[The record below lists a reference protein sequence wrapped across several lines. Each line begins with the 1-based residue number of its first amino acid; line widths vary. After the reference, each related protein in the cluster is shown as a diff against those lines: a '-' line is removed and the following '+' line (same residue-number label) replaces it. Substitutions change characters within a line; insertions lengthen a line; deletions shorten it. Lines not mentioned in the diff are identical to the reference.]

1 MSIYYTQSHTPTRNI
16 LLLSANPKG
25 TSQLRLAQEMRDIR
39 EGLRLSENRDLFT
52 ISSAEA
58 VRPRDIHRAIL
69 TYKPQIIH
77 FSGHGSP
84 EEGLLFEDETGGVNF
99 VDGEA
104 LAGLFE
110 LFANQ
115 VECVVLNACYSKY
128 QAAEIARHINYV
140 VGMSQ
145 EIQDKAAIEF
155 AVGFYDGL
163 GAGEDYDFAYKL
175 GCNAILM
182 AGIKQ
187 HLIPE
192 LISSDTLNENL
203 NLQLPSTNLPRNNNS
218 ELSQNIYID
227 RTPIEEKCY
236 QEILQPG
243 ALIRVKAPQ
252 RMGKTWLL
260 ENLLSSA
267 REQGYQTAKLDLQQ
281 AENSILDNL
290 KSFLQWVCVDVSDSL
305 DIEPEVNEIWQD
317 IYGVNKNCT
326 RYFQKHL
333 LSASESPLVFA
344 IDNFERLFAY
354 PDIFSQFCLLLR
366 GWYENAKG
374 GDRVANI
381 WKKLRLVVVHSTENY
396 PVLDSN
402 HSPFNVGIPIE
413 LPEFN
418 RQQVKAFAGNYA
430 LDKQLGEQGLIKLM
444 ESIGGH
450 PYLLQQA
457 FINLKNQQ
465 INLEQLLSLAPTEQG
480 IFSDHLR
487 QQLWHLQH
495 NSQLELGYKKVVRT
509 NAPVRLDAEVA
520 FKLHSLG
527 LVKLSGN
534 DCLPSCDLYRQY
546 FSERLG

>member
-1 MSIYYTQSHTPTRNI
+1 MSIYNTKTNTQTRKI

-25 TSQLRLAQEMRDIR
+25 ISQLRLAEEMRDIG
-39 EGLRLSENRDLFT
+39 EGLRLSENRELFS
-52 ISSAEA
+52 INAAEA
-58 VRPRDIHRAIL
+58 VRPRDIRRAIL
-69 TYKPQIIH
+69 TYKPHIIH
-77 FSGHGSP
+77 FSGHGSA
-84 EEGLLFEDETGGVNF
+84 EEGLLFEDETGAVKF
-99 VDGEA
+99 VDAEA
-104 LAGLFE
+104 LAGLFA

-115 VECVVLNACYSKY
+115 VECVVLNACYSTY
-128 QAAEIARHINYV
+128 QATEIARHINYV

-145 EIQDKAAIEF
+145 EIKDKAAIEF

-163 GAGEDYDFAYKL
+163 GAGEGYDFAYKL

-187 HLIPE
+187 NLIPE
-192 LISSDTLNENL
+192 LITCDDFNS
-203 NLQLPSTNLPRNNNS
+203 QLSTDLFNQYTS
-218 ELSQNIYID
+218 QLSQSIYIE
-227 RTPIEEKCY
+227 RPPIEAKCY
-236 QEILQPG
+236 QEILHSG
-243 ALIRVKAPQ
+243 ALIRIKAPQ
-252 RMGKTWLL
+252 KMGKTWLL
-260 ENLLSSA
+260 ENLLSYT
-267 REQGYQTAKLDLQQ
+267 RERGCQTAKLDLQQ
-281 AENSILDNL
+281 AENLIFDDL
-290 KSFLQWVCVDVSDSL
+290 KTFLQWVCVDVSDSL
-305 DIEPEVNEIWQD
+305 DIQPEVNKTWQD

-326 RYFQKHL
+326 RYFQKHF
-333 LSASESPLVFA
+333 LSDGESPLVFA
-344 IDNFERLFAY
+344 IDNFERLFQY

-381 WKKLRLVVVHSTENY
+381 WKKLRLIVVHSTENY
-396 PVLDSN
+396 PALDSN

-418 RQQVKAFAGNYA
+418 QQQVKAFARNYE

-450 PYLLQQA
+450 PYLLQQT
-457 FINLKNQQ
+457 FVNLKTSQ
-465 INLEQLLSLAPTEQG
+465 ISLEQLLSLAPTEQG

-509 NAPVRLDAEVA
+509 NAPVRLDAEIG

-534 DCLPSCDLYRQY
+534 DCVPSCNLYRQY

>member
-1 MSIYYTQSHTPTRNI
+1 MSIYQTQTRNI
-16 LLLSANPKG
+16 LLLSANPKN
-25 TSQLRLAQEMRDIR
+25 TSQLRLGDEMRDIK
-39 EGLRLSENRDLFT
+39 EGLKLSENRDRFS
-52 ISSAEA
+52 ISAAEA
-58 VRPRDIHRAIL
+58 VRPRDIRRAIL
-69 TYKPQIIH
+69 TYKPHIIH

-84 EEGLLFEDETGGVNF
+84 EEGLLFEDETGAAKF
-99 VDGEA
+99 VDAEA

-128 QAAEIARHINYV
+128 QALEIARHINYV

-145 EIQDKAAIEF
+145 EIEDKAAIEF

-175 GCNAILM
+175 GCNAILL

-187 HLIPE
+187 YLIPE
-192 LISSDTLNENL
+192 LIPKDVSLDKSKKYT
-203 NLQLPSTNLPRNNNS
+203 S
-218 ELSQNIYID
+218 EVSQNIYIE
-227 RTPIEEKCY
+227 RPPIEAKCY

-243 ALIRVKAPQ
+243 ALIRIKAPQ
-252 RMGKTWLL
+252 KMGKTWLL
-260 ENLLSSA
+260 ENLLSSS
-267 REQGYQTAKLDLQQ
+267 RKQGYQTVKLDLQQ

-290 KSFLQWVCVDVSDSL
+290 ESFLQWVCVDVSDSL
-305 DIEPEVNEIWQD
+305 DIEPQVNETWQD
-317 IYGVNKNCT
+317 MYGVNKNCS

-333 LSASESPLVFA
+333 LSASENPLVLA
-344 IDNFERLFAY
+344 IDNFERLFQY

-374 GDRVANI
+374 GDRVANL
-381 WKKLRLVVVHSTENY
+381 WKKLRLVVAHSTEVY
-396 PVLDSN
+396 PDLDSN

-418 RQQVKAFAGNYA
+418 QQQVKAFATGYE
-430 LDKQLGEQGLIKLM
+430 LDKQLGQGLNKLM
-444 ESIGGH
+444 ELVGGH

-457 FINLKNQQ
+457 FVNLKSQQ
-465 INLEQLLSLAPTEQG
+465 ISLEQLFTLAPTEEG
-480 IFSDHLR
+480 IFKDNLR
-487 QQLWHLQH
+487 QQLSHLQH
-495 NSQLELGYKKVVRT
+495 NSPLKVGYKKVVKA

-546 FSERLG
+546 FSERLV

>member
-1 MSIYYTQSHTPTRNI
+1 MSIYHTQTRNI

-25 TSQLRLAQEMRDIR
+25 TSQLRLAEEMRDIR

-52 ISSAEA
+52 INAAEA
-58 VRPRDIHRAIL
+58 LRHRDMRRAIL
-69 TYKPQIIH
+69 TYKPHIIH
-77 FSGHGSP
+77 FSGHGSA
-84 EEGLLFEDETGGVNF
+84 EEGLLFEDETGAVKF
-99 VDGEA
+99 VDAEA
-104 LAGLFE
+104 LAGLFA

-128 QAAEIARHINYV
+128 QATEIARHINYV

-145 EIQDKAAIEF
+145 EIKDKAAIEF

-163 GAGEDYDFAYKL
+163 GAGKGYDFAYKL

-187 HLIPE
+187 NLIPE
-192 LISSDTLNENL
+192 LISSDNL
-203 NLQLPSTNLPRNNNS
+203 KSQLLSTNLSNEYS
-218 ELSQNIYID
+218 SQVPQSIYIE
-227 RTPIEEKCY
+227 RPPIEAKCY
-236 QEILQPG
+236 QEILQSG
-243 ALIRVKAPQ
+243 ALIRIKAPQ
-252 RMGKTWLL
+252 QMGKTQLL
-260 ENLLSSA
+260 ENLLSYV
-267 REQGYQTAKLDLQQ
+267 RENGYQTAKLDLQQ
-281 AENSILDNL
+281 AENSVFDDL
-290 KSFLQWVCVDVSDSL
+290 KTFLQWVCVDVSDSL
-305 DIEPEVNEIWQD
+305 DIEPEVNETWQD

-326 RYFQKHL
+326 RYFQKHF

-344 IDNFERLFAY
+344 IDNFERLFQY

-396 PVLDSN
+396 PALDSN

-418 RQQVKAFAGNYA
+418 QEQVKVFARNYE
-430 LDKQLGEQGLIKLM
+430 LDRQLGEQGLIKLM
-444 ESIGGH
+444 ELIGGH

-457 FINLKNQQ
+457 FVNLKSSQ
-465 INLEQLLSLAPTEQG
+465 ISLEQLLSLAPTEEG

-495 NSQLELGYKKVVRT
+495 NSQLELGYKKVVKT
-509 NAPVRLDAEVA
+509 NAPVRLDAEVG
-520 FKLHSLG
+520 FKLYSLG

-534 DCLPSCDLYRQY
+534 DCVPSCNLYRQY

>member
-1 MSIYYTQSHTPTRNI
+1 MSIYHTQTNTQTRNI
-16 LLLSANPKG
+16 LLLSANPKS
-25 TSQLRLAQEMRDIR
+25 TSQLRLAEEMRDIR
-39 EGLRLSENRDLFT
+39 EGLRLSENRDLFS
-52 ISSAEA
+52 ISTAEA
-58 VRPRDIHRAIL
+58 VRPRDVRRAIL
-69 TYKPQIIH
+69 TYKPHIIH
-77 FSGHGSP
+77 FSGHGSV
-84 EEGLLFEDETGGVNF
+84 EEGLLFEDETGAVKF
-99 VDGEA
+99 VDAEA
-104 LAGLFE
+104 LAGLFA

-163 GAGEDYDFAYKL
+163 GAGEGYDFAYKL

-187 HLIPE
+187 DLIPE
-192 LISSDTLNENL
+192 LITSDDLKLQSSSTDLSNKYTL
-203 NLQLPSTNLPRNNNS
+203 QI
-218 ELSQNIYID
+218 SQSIYIE
-227 RTPIEEKCY
+227 RPLIEAKCY

-243 ALIRVKAPQ
+243 ALIRIKAPQ
-252 RMGKTWLL
+252 QMGKTQLL
-260 ENLLSSA
+260 ENLLSYA
-267 REQGYQTAKLDLQQ
+267 REKGYQTAKLDLQQ
-281 AENSILDNL
+281 AENSVFNDL
-290 KSFLQWVCVDVSDSL
+290 KTFLQWVCVDVSDSL
-305 DIEPEVNEIWQD
+305 DIEPEVNETWQD

-326 RYFQKHL
+326 RYFQKHF
-333 LSASESPLVFA
+333 LSVNESPLVFA
-344 IDNFERLFAY
+344 IDNFERLFQY

-396 PVLDSN
+396 PALDSN

-418 RQQVKAFAGNYA
+418 QQQVKAFARNYE

-457 FINLKNQQ
+457 FVNLKSLQ
-465 INLEQLLSLAPTEQG
+465 INLEQLLNLAPTEQG

-495 NSQLELGYKKVVRT
+495 NSQLQLGYKKVVKT
-509 NAPVRLDAEVA
+509 NAPVRLDAEVG

-534 DCLPSCDLYRQY
+534 DCVPSCNLYRQY

>member
-1 MSIYYTQSHTPTRNI
+1 MSIYHTQTRNI

-25 TSQLRLAQEMRDIR
+25 TSQLRLAQEMRDIK
-39 EGLRLSENRDLFT
+39 EGLRLSENRDLFS
-52 ISSAEA
+52 ISTAEA
-58 VRPRDIHRAIL
+58 IRPRDIRRAIL

-84 EEGLLFEDETGGVNF
+84 EEGLLFEDETGATKF
-99 VDGEA
+99 VDASA

-163 GAGEDYDFAYKL
+163 GAGESYDFAYKL

-192 LISSDTLNENL
+192 LINLKLQESSKEYT
-203 NLQLPSTNLPRNNNS
+203 S
-218 ELSQNIYID
+218 EVSPNIYIE
-227 RTPIEEKCY
+227 RPPIEAKCY

-243 ALIRVKAPQ
+243 ALIRIKAPQ
-252 RMGKTWLL
+252 KMGKTLL
-260 ENLLSSA
+260 LDNLLSYA
-267 REQGYQTAKLDLQQ
+267 IEQGYQTVKLDLQQ

-290 KSFLQWVCVDVSDSL
+290 KTFLQWVCVDVSDSL
-305 DIEPEVNEIWQD
+305 DIQPQVNEIWQD

-333 LSASESPLVFA
+333 LSVSESSLVLA
-344 IDNFERLFAY
+344 IDNFERLFQY

-381 WKKLRLVVVHSTENY
+381 WKKLRLVVVHSTEVY
-396 PVLDSN
+396 PTLDSN
-402 HSPFNVGIPIE
+402 HSPFNVGVPID

-418 RQQVKAFAGNYA
+418 QQQVKALATGY
-430 LDKQLGEQGLIKLM
+430 E
-444 ESIGGH
+444 
-450 PYLLQQA
+450 
-457 FINLKNQQ
+457 
-465 INLEQLLSLAPTEQG
+465 LEP
-480 IFSDHLR
+480 
-487 QQLWHLQH
+487 
-495 NSQLELGYKKVVRT
+495 
-509 NAPVRLDAEVA
+509 
-520 FKLHSLG
+520 
-527 LVKLSGN
+527 
-534 DCLPSCDLYRQY
+534 
-546 FSERLG
+546 

>member
-1 MSIYYTQSHTPTRNI
+1 MAQPRKI
-16 LLLSANPKG
+16 LLLSANPKS
-25 TSQLRLAQEMRDIR
+25 TSQLRLAKEMRDIK
-39 EGLRLSENRDLFT
+39 EGLRLSENRDLFA
-52 ISSAEA
+52 ISTAEA
-58 VRPRDIHRAIL
+58 IRPRDIRRAIL

-77 FSGHGSP
+77 FSGHGSA
-84 EEGLLFEDETGGVNF
+84 EEGLVFEDETGAIKF
-99 VDGEA
+99 VDGSA
-104 LAGLFE
+104 LAGLCE

-115 VECVVLNACYSKY
+115 IECVVLNACYSKY

-145 EIQDKAAIEF
+145 QIQDQAAIEF

-163 GAGEDYDFAYKL
+163 GAGESYDFAYKL

-192 LISSDTLNENL
+192 LITSENL
-203 NLQLPSTNLPRNNNS
+203 NLPLSSRNLSQEYTS
-218 ELSQNIYID
+218 ELSQNIYIE
-227 RTPIEEKCY
+227 RPPIEAKCY

-243 ALIRVKAPQ
+243 ALIRIKASQ
-252 RMGKTWLL
+252 KMGKTWLL
-260 ENLLSSA
+260 ENLLSFA
-267 REQGYQTAKLDLQQ
+267 REQGDQTVKLDLQQ
-281 AENSILDNL
+281 AENSIFDNL
-290 KSFLQWVCVDVSDSL
+290 KTFLEWVCVDVSDSL
-305 DIEPEVNEIWQD
+305 DIQPQVNETWQD
-317 IYGVNKNCT
+317 IYGLNKNCT

-333 LSASESPLVFA
+333 LSVSESPLVFA

-374 GDRVANI
+374 GDRKANI
-381 WKKLRLVVVHSTENY
+381 WKRLRLVVVHSTEVY
-396 PVLDSN
+396 PDLDSN
-402 HSPFNVGIPIE
+402 HSPFNVGVPIE

-418 RQQVKAFAGNYA
+418 QQQVKSLASAYE
-430 LDKQLGEQGLIKLM
+430 LDQQLGEQNLIKLM
-444 ESIGGH
+444 ELIGGH

-457 FINLKNQQ
+457 FVNLKHQQ
-465 INLEQLLSLAPTEQG
+465 INLEQLFTLAPTEQG
-480 IFSDHLR
+480 IFSDYLR

-495 NSQLELGYKKVVRT
+495 NSALEIGYKKVVRA
-509 NAPVRLDAEVA
+509 NAPVRLDAEVG

-534 DCLPSCDLYRQY
+534 DCVPSCNLYRQY
-546 FSERLG
+546 FSERLL

>member
-1 MSIYYTQSHTPTRNI
+1 MSIYHPRTTTQTRNI
-16 LLLSANPKG
+16 LLLSANPKQ
-25 TSQLRLAQEMRDIR
+25 TSQLRLAEEMRDIR
-39 EGLRLSENRDLFT
+39 EGLRLSENRDLFA
-52 ISSAEA
+52 INAAEA
-58 VRPRDIHRAIL
+58 LRPRDIRRAIL
-69 TYKPQIIH
+69 TYKPHIIH
-77 FSGHGSP
+77 FSGHGSA
-84 EEGLLFEDETGGVNF
+84 EEGLLFEDETGAVNF
-99 VDGEA
+99 VDAEA
-104 LAGLFE
+104 LAGLFA

-128 QAAEIARHINYV
+128 QATEIARYINYV

-163 GAGEDYDFAYKL
+163 GAGEGYDFAYKL

-187 HLIPE
+187 NLIPE
-192 LISSDTLNENL
+192 LITSDDLKLQSSLTDLSNK
-203 NLQLPSTNLPRNNNS
+203 ST
-218 ELSQNIYID
+218 SQVTQSIYIE
-227 RTPIEEKCY
+227 RPPIEAKCY
-236 QEILQPG
+236 QEILQSG
-243 ALIRVKAPQ
+243 ALIRIKASQ
-252 RMGKTWLL
+252 KMGKTWLL
-260 ENLLSSA
+260 ENLLSHA
-267 REQGYQTAKLDLQQ
+267 REKGYQIAKLDLQQ
-281 AENSILDNL
+281 AENSVFDDL
-290 KSFLQWVCVDVSDSL
+290 KTFLQWVCVDVSDSL
-305 DIEPEVNEIWQD
+305 EIEPQVNETWQD

-326 RYFQKHL
+326 RYFQKHF
-333 LSASESPLVFA
+333 LSANESPLVFA
-344 IDNFERLFAY
+344 IDNFERLFQY

-396 PVLDSN
+396 PALDSN

-413 LPEFN
+413 LPELD
-418 RQQVKAFAGNYA
+418 REQVKVFARNYE
-430 LDKQLGEQGLIKLM
+430 LDRQLGEQGLIKLM
-444 ESIGGH
+444 ELIGGH

-457 FINLKNQQ
+457 FVNLKSQE
-465 INLEQLLSLAPTEQG
+465 INLEQLFTLAPTEQG

-495 NSQLELGYKKVVRT
+495 NSQLELGYKKVVKT
-509 NAPVRLDAEVA
+509 NAPVRLDAEVG

-534 DCLPSCDLYRQY
+534 DCVPSCNLYRQY